1 MFTGIVTDV
10 GMIRGVTRPSGG
22 DTRFEIQTAYDT
34 GAIDTGA
41 SIACNGVCLTAV
53 AFGDDW
59 FAVDVSDETLSCTTL
74 GGWKAGQR
82 INLERAL
89 RAHDELG
96 GHIVSGHVDTV
107 GDVASRAQAG
117 GSETFWFAID
127 PVFGRYIAP
136 KGSVAIDGVSL
147 TVNAVE
153 DAEQVR
159 FSVNL
164 VPHTLQVTTLGV
176 LQQGSRINLEVDLMA
191 RYVQRMLAYDRKTEE
206 ATA

>member
-1 MFTGIVTDV
+1 MFTGIVTDI
-10 GMIRGVTRPSGG
+10 GTISSVTRPDGG

-34 GAIDTGA
+34 AAIDTGA

-53 AFGDDW
+53 AFGEDW
-59 FAVDVSDETLSCTTL
+59 FAVDVSDESLSCTTL
-74 GGWKAGQR
+74 GGWQSGQR

-89 RAHDELG
+89 RAQDELG

-107 GDVASRAQAG
+107 GAVASRAPAG
-117 GSETFWFAID
+117 GSETFWFAAD
-127 PVFGRYIAP
+127 PAFGRYIAP
-136 KGSVAIDGVSL
+136 KGSIAIDGVSL

-176 LQQGSRINLEVDLMA
+176 LQQGSQINLEVDLMA